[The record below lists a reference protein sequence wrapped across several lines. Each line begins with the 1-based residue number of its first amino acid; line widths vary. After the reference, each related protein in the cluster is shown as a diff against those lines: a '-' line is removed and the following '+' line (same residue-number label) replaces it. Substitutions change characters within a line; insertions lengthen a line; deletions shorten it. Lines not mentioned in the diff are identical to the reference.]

1 MYLLVILI
9 FVMLYVQFH
18 VHNEGPEV
26 LEKYFPKAMLPRDY
40 GGEEEVS
47 EILNGNFVENWSSF
61 VKFGII
67 SIDLLWAKALSVS

>member
-1 MYLLVILI
+1 M
-9 FVMLYVQFH
+9 QFH

-47 EILNGNFVENWSSF
+47 EILNGNFVENWPSF
-61 VKFGII
+61 
-67 SIDLLWAKALSVS
+67 